1 MGGPLSTFFAD
12 LVIEEKIEKVISK
25 HPKWKSKVDWVRK
38 ADDTFMVWTDSI
50 DQLEEFHQY
59 LDSLHPT
66 IKWSKQIEENG
77 QLPYLDILIIKTPNG
92 NQTTVYRKPSHSDRY
107 THFTTAQAWK
117 EKIIT
122 ITTLRQRAEIYC
134 STEELKQKE
143 LEHLEQTFICNGYPQ
158 HIINRYLY
166 QNQPTSNS
174 TEEQSKGHFYAPYH
188 PLAHNLF
195 KKLQQK
201 FNISPLYKKLQ
212 HSNTFSTI
220 TDQNNTTYP
229 PQELYMPFLAKA
241 APNIML
247 GKPKDPLL

>member
-1 MGGPLSTFFAD
+1 MH
-12 LVIEEKIEKVISK
+12 KILN
-25 HPKWKSKVDWVRK
+25 
-38 ADDTFMVWTDSI
+38 F
-50 DQLEEFHQY
+50 
-59 LDSLHPT
+59 
-66 IKWSKQIEENG
+66 
-77 QLPYLDILIIKTPNG
+77 
-92 NQTTVYRKPSHSDRY
+92 QTEVYRKPSHSDRY

-166 QNQPTSNS
+166 QNQPASNS

-201 FNISPLYKKLQ
+201 FNISPLYKKTTTLKHLLYHNRPKQ
-212 HSNTFSTI
+212 HHISTPGAIYAIPCKGCSKHYVAETKRPTAIRIKEEKRDINAAKLNPQKIFSEEN
-220 TDQNNTTYP
+220 D
-229 PQELYMPFLAKA
+229 F
-241 APNIML
+241 
-247 GKPKDPLL
+247 G